1 MALSPPPLPS
11 RFPCWCRAIY
21 SWGGE
26 SKRDL
31 GFIEG
36 DLIECLNAGDGSWW
50 VGRLFRDR
58 RTVGSFPSNFVE
70 VLPDD
75 FRPTKTPSPIPP
87 PIASGS
93 KAVPQKSRTFRKPFE
108 AYAKAPHYTTAK
120 QPETFRETPA
130 SRLKE
135 KPSRVSTTTSRS
147 RGNSAANSNTAL
159 VLARNAHGDG
169 SRAPSPSISPANA
182 YGSRAPSPA
191 PSMGRPPSRL
201 ENMTRSDSPP
211 PPAPPPHRHVARTD
225 SDEGTQGYQSIS
237 RHGSTLSY
245 NPPGLSR
252 PGSTVSYNP
261 AEITRTGS
269 TVSYNPADIT
279 RTGSTVSYNPADIT
293 RTGSTV
299 SYNPMDVMR
308 STVSPTRHSN
318 GSYTDLQGLTRQTSY
333 NSYDDTSFGTR
344 RDGYHTPKG
353 SGSHRPSMEGS
364 HMTPSPL
371 REAMDDVMQQ
381 LDRLEGIGG
390 REAESPERS
399 FDPWSPDSFDMVAPQ
414 QKQKARDRMRP
425 LTSIGIAYDEGYE
438 TWSGNSSH
446 NASQQGGH
454 REKPYDPHLSNY
466 VERMEKQIQ
475 RMHQHSTSMPA
486 VVNHDDD
493 DGDDDDDKPPP
504 PPPKGHP
511 YSRPKSSTGST
522 VGELVSPDK
531 RTRGRKSPY
540 EIATGIA
547 RTNTTKTTQTNASTG
562 NQSNS
567 SSSTQSTNRTVW
579 SGFSAGG
586 FSATSA
592 GSLARTA
599 HRAQSSFSM
608 RNDEGD
614 RPDSPFTG
622 VTYHSSHASN
632 YAGGASGSG
641 FSRPISQVAIHEEA
655 IPGLGGLVQPKSPKR
670 NIFKKILDSAKTGV
684 ASNRGSIAAG
694 HVPTVRSSPFA
705 RLQQPHSVSPGSSM
719 LSLSGARSR
728 RDAAREMGLG
738 AAIDWVQVRRDVNR
752 SNSISKIER
761 TERRERCQ
769 MQDHPTLNPVDE
781 LYEGIE
787 GDEGADGMPV
797 HKPENY
803 HMINLNQVDKNSR
816 FVKEPPPGTT
826 VATLAQTY
834 ICRPYRSDLQRL
846 RAIFTWV
853 AEKITWE
860 EDFEG
865 DADTERTIHAKRGC
879 AEEYAFLVMEMCTA
893 VGLHCEVVR
902 GYLKA
907 PGDIPD
913 LNVMPRP
920 NHWWN
925 AVIVDDEWR
934 MIDACLASP
943 SNPKRALYSSVS
955 GSSAD
960 FWWFLTRPTEICWTH
975 VPEHHDQQHI
985 VPPVAYDTL
994 LNLPCTCPAYFKN
1007 GIELVDFNTSLTRI
1021 EDLEM
1026 VHITFNVPS
1035 DVEIAAEVE
1044 ARALSRDHDGDL
1056 FESGDIVKKKALA
1069 QAEWFNGVKR
1079 YTGMLKVYAG
1089 KRGLMQSIKDIPH
1102 PLAFTLPIIHAGEN
1116 PPYEFRHD
1124 IYVVQ
1129 PQCQQ
1134 LALNNTFV
1142 FAIRQHPSSIAG
1154 GPQSALTPSSNA
1166 GSTSPIPFARPAS
1179 GSNPSSASGTVA
1191 GKKPA
1196 KLAIQTPGGKIL
1208 RLMRK
1213 EERKGISVGSRSP
1226 DEECSEKGLWRGLQQ
1241 IQQQQQQQQQQ
1252 HNQQALHHGQQS
1264 MYAGAMVHEQQQFYH
1279 QSPQPQP
1286 QPQHQSQPQHGMY
1299 MQPQQFQQPVH
1310 QYGVGF
1316 NGFASYEGGGH
1327 HLSPAGQYLPPSNVW
1342 QHQQQ
1347 HHQQQSMTQPPMQ
1360 HQALSHQPLM
1370 PHQQP
1375 LQHVHQIQH
1384 HQQQQRHQPSPIYH
1398 THTPS
1403 PAPSLPPQPSPI
1415 RSQAPPPLRPPSNT
1429 QPPQHQSPAPQHQH
1443 VPQLAPQGQQQQQHQ
1458 HYPQPQP
1465 KPQQQPLPPPP
1476 PPPPQPQ
1483 SQPQPQPQPPTPQ
1496 PSQSAEQP
1504 QQELLP
1510 DPPQP
1515 PQYVHPSE
1523 LQQEPVHYV
1532 NLQDIQRQPS
1542 ITSLPISTTTSSPI
1556 VPVTSQEK
1564 PKETVVVKPLYPSAN
1579 LIKQEKQEDDSIA
1592 TRVFQQIPDARIKRS
1607 PHSSVTNSPS
1617 LSMRSPSIT
1626 KKSPAVTPKPRPVNP
1641 APLMIAVAEECL
1653 EKARNASHDV
1663 AMTLCPN
1670 QVDEYQELIAT
1681 SLSCL
1686 EAALQSNSQL
1696 APREEARVRLRYAAL
1711 LQEETE
1717 NLMEAE
1723 TALAKGIPL
1732 CDKHRL
1738 FDLKYCMQYLM
1749 LKVLFQRNHKAAL
1762 KAVDGHISNC
1772 EVFKHVQWYY
1782 AFRLLKASFYLDIG
1796 SISDAGAL
1804 DNIRAIQNVANTRG
1818 DTALSVLAS
1827 LIEGFTLLKTTKDG
1841 NMEKIQ
1847 ACIAQVAKYQ
1857 FDPSVQITQL
1867 TMLTLLLEV
1876 AASLHHQNPDH
1887 TAQKLRQLQ
1896 VCLDDC
1902 EGWHNVKSD
1911 FLVPIKKEPSAAR
1924 TVSDDTQAILRLG
1937 SGEGEMDYLVMTFMT
1952 KMELRSLVF
1961 TISGLANFH
1970 KPSSQGRRS
1979 TEFWKEGL
1987 KILET
1992 WDSSTAGIP
2001 YGAPI
2006 PLNVAIKQRA
2016 WRIEAQAYLT
2026 VLLGLVAAS
2035 HCQWATVKQ
2044 MVQNLESFVSSSTQP
2059 TVRLLSIY
2067 LKGVYYQG
2075 IGSLQPAL
2083 DIFMD
2088 ERFKVHQH
2096 GSAGIKAGQQEI
2108 ALLAGLNRLWIMQH
2122 PSCRNDQETLD
2133 LIEQLQP
2140 HCANHSNID
2149 LRTAYHNVMA
2159 ALVTDPPQQLNQQK
2173 QHIHAAMAGSKVTS
2187 NVLGAAV
2194 TLCIMRSRF
2203 FENVIG
2209 EQALKS
2215 ARAAAKQAERSGNV
2229 LWQSVA
2235 DGMLA
2240 QSYEVQGQRDEAK
2253 QEWDKATE
2261 EARDAFSRSL

>member
-70 VLPDD
+70 VLPED

-87 PIASGS
+87 NIASGS

-120 QPETFRETPA
+120 QPETFRETPT

-135 KPSRVSTTTSRS
+135 KPSRVSTTSSRS
-147 RGNSAANSNTAL
+147 RGNSAANPSTAL
-159 VLARNAHGDG
+159 VLARSAHEDIA
-169 SRAPSPSISPANA
+169 RAPSPSLPTANG

-191 PSMGRPPSRL
+191 PSMGRSPTRPPSR
-201 ENMTRSDSPP
+201 
-211 PPAPPPHRHVARTD
+211 HVGRTD
-225 SDEGTQGYQSIS
+225 PDEGTQGYQSLS
-237 RHGSTLSY
+237 RHGSSVSY
-245 NPPGLSR
+245 NPSNLSR
-252 PGSTVSYNP
+252 QGSTVSYNP

-299 SYNPMDVMR
+299 SPN
-308 STVSPTRHSN
+308 RHSN
-318 GSYTDLQGLTRQTSY
+318 GSYTDLQEITRQASY
-333 NSYDDTSFGTR
+333 NSYDDTSYGSR
-344 RDGYHTPKG
+344 RDGYHTPRG
-353 SGSHRPSMEGS
+353 GGSHRPSMEGS

-390 REAESPERS
+390 REAESPERALERS
-399 FDPWSPDSFDMVAPQ
+399 FDPWSPDSFDLVAPQ
-414 QKQKARDRMRP
+414 QRQKARERIRP
-425 LTSIGIAYDEGYE
+425 LTSIGIAFDEGYE

-446 NASQQGGH
+446 NASQQDGH

-475 RMHQHSTSMPA
+475 RMHQHSSSMPA

-493 DGDDDDDKPPP
+493 DDDDDDKPPP

-511 YSRPKSSTGST
+511 YSRPKSSAG
-522 VGELVSPDK
+522 
-531 RTRGRKSPY
+531 TRGRKSPY
-540 EIATGIA
+540 EIATGIE

-579 SGFSAGG
+579 SGVSAGG

-632 YAGGASGSG
+632 YAGGGSGSG
-641 FSRPISQVAIHEEA
+641 FSRPISQVGIHEDGT
-655 IPGLGGLVQPKSPKR
+655 PGLGGLVAPKSPKR

-694 HVPTVRSSPFA
+694 HVPT
-705 RLQQPHSVSPGSSM
+705 QPHSVAPGASM

-738 AAIDWVQVRRDVNR
+738 AAIDWVQ
-752 SNSISKIER
+752 IER

-797 HKPENY
+797 
-803 HMINLNQVDKNSR
+803 DKNSR
-816 FVKEPPPGTT
+816 FVKEPPQGTT

-879 AEEYAFLVMEMCTA
+879 AEEYAYLVMEM
-893 VGLHCEVVR
+893 

-913 LNVMPRP
+913 LNVMPRS

-934 MIDACLASP
+934 MIDTCLASP
-943 SNPKRALYSSVS
+943 SNPKP
-955 GSSAD
+955 D
-960 FWWFLTRPTEICWTH
+960 TWWFLTRPTELCWTH
-975 VPEHHDQQHI
+975 VPEHHEQQHI
-985 VPPVAYDTL
+985 VPAVAYDTL

-1007 GIELVDFNTSLTRI
+1007 GIEL
-1021 EDLEM
+1021 M
-1026 VHITFNVPS
+1026 VHINFNVPS

-1044 ARALSRDHDGDL
+1044 ARALSKDHDGDL
-1056 FESGDIVKKKALA
+1056 FENGDIVKKKALA

-1079 YTGMLKVYAG
+1079 YTVKALLPGDEGQGMLKVYAG

-1102 PLAFTLPIIHAGEN
+1102 PLAFTLPIIHTGEN

-1124 IYVVQ
+1124 LYVVQ

-1134 LALNNTFV
+1134 LAVNNTFV
-1142 FAIRQHPSSIAG
+1142 FAIRQHPSSIPD
-1154 GPQSALTPSSNA
+1154 GPLTPASNP
-1166 GSTSPIPFARPAS
+1166 GSTSPIPFIRPSSAMSINASSAS

-1213 EERKGISVGSRSP
+1213 EERKGISVGSRTP
-1226 DEECSEKGLWRGLQQ
+1226 DEEISDGGTWETIIKCSERGVWRGLQQ
-1241 IQQQQQQQQQQ
+1241 IQQQQQQHNQQQ
-1252 HNQQALHHGQQS
+1252 HPAALHHGQQS
-1264 MYAGAMVHEQQQFYH
+1264 MYPGAMGHEQQFYH

-1286 QPQHQSQPQHGMY
+1286 QPQHGMY
-1299 MQPQQFQQPVH
+1299 MQPQQFQQQVH
-1310 QYGVGF
+1310 QSSPYGVGF
-1316 NGFASYEGGGH
+1316 NGYANYEGGGH
-1327 HLSPAGQYLPPSNVW
+1327 HLPPTGQYLPPNNVW
-1342 QHQQQ
+1342 QQQQ
-1347 HHQQQSMTQPPMQ
+1347 HHQQPMTQQPMQ
-1360 HQALSHQPLM
+1360 HQAL
-1370 PHQQP
+1370 PHQQLP
-1375 LQHVHQIQH
+1375 P
-1384 HQQQQRHQPSPIYH
+1384 HQQSLQQTHQVQRQQPRHQPPPIYH
-1398 THTPS
+1398 NHTPS

-1415 RSQAPPPLRPPSNT
+1415 RSQAPPPPRPPSNP
-1429 QPPQHQSPAPQHQH
+1429 QPLQHQSPVPQLA
-1443 VPQLAPQGQQQQQHQ
+1443 PQLAPQGQQQHHHQQQRQQQGEQQHQ
-1458 HYPQPQP
+1458 HYAQPQQP
-1465 KPQQQPLPPPP
+1465 QQPQQQQQPPLPPPV
-1476 PPPPQPQ
+1476 PPQPQ
-1483 SQPQPQPQPPTPQ
+1483 SQPQPQPPIPQ

-1504 QQELLP
+1504 QQDLLP

-1556 VPVTSQEK
+1556 VPVTSHEK
-1564 PKETVVVKPLYPSAN
+1564 PKETVIVKPLYPSAT
-1579 LIKQEKQEDDSIA
+1579 IKQEKQEDDSIA

-1626 KKSPAVTPKPRPVNP
+1626 KKSPAVTPKPRPVNT
-1641 APLMIAVAEECL
+1641 APLMIAIAEECL

-1663 AMTLCPN
+1663 AMALCPN

-1686 EAALQSNSQL
+1686 EAALQSSPQL

-1732 CDKHRL
+1732 CDKYRL
-1738 FDLKYCMQYLM
+1738 LDLKYCMQYLM

-1796 SISDAGAL
+1796 SVSDTGAL

-1902 EGWHNVKSD
+1902 EEWHNVKSD
-1911 FLVPIKKEPSAAR
+1911 FLVPIKKESSAAR

-1937 SGEGEMDYLVMTFMT
+1937 EGEGEMDYLVMTFMT

-1992 WDSSTAGIP
+1992 WDASTAGIP

-2044 MVQNLESFVSSSTQP
+2044 MVQNLESFVSPSTQP

-2067 LKGVYYQG
+2067 LKGVYHQG
-2075 IGSLQPAL
+2075 IGSLQAAL
-2083 DIFMD
+2083 DVFLD
-2088 ERFKVHQH
+2088 DRFKVHQQ
-2096 GSAGIKAGQQEI
+2096 GSTGIKAGQQEI

-2122 PSCRNDQETLD
+2122 PSCRNDQETMD

-2140 HCANHSNID
+2140 HCNNHSNID
-2149 LRTAYHNVMA
+2149 LRTAWHNVMA

>member
-70 VLPDD
+70 VLPED
-75 FRPTKTPSPIPP
+75 FRPTKTPSP
-87 PIASGS
+87 
-93 KAVPQKSRTFRKPFE
+93 
-108 AYAKAPHYTTAK
+108 
-120 QPETFRETPA
+120 PETFRETPR
-130 SRLKE
+130 SRLQD
-135 KPSRVSTTTSRS
+135 KPSREATVTS
-147 RGNSAANSNTAL
+147 
-159 VLARNAHGDG
+159 AHEDIA
-169 SRAPSPSISPANA
+169 RAPSPAPFAANS

-191 PSMGRPPSRL
+191 PSIGRPPSRV
-201 ENMTRSDSPP
+201 ENIPREDSPP
-211 PPAPPPHRHVARTD
+211 PPAPPPHRHVARADSTD
-225 SDEGTQGYQSIS
+225 ATQNYQSIS
-237 RHGSTLSY
+237 RA
-245 NPPGLSR
+245 
-252 PGSTVSYNP
+252 GSTVSYNP
-261 AEITRTGS
+261 RDISRPSSTISYNPADIARQGS

-279 RTGSTVSYNPADIT
+279 RHGSTVSYNAEDIIP
-293 RTGSTV
+293 RHGSAV
-299 SYNPMDVMR
+299 SMSR
-308 STVSPTRHSN
+308 QA
-318 GSYTDLQGLTRQTSY
+318 SYT
-333 NSYDDTSFGTR
+333 SYDDGYGNG
-344 RDGYHTPKG
+344 RDGYHTPRG
-353 SGSHRPSMEGS
+353 GGSHRPSMEGS

-371 REAMDDVMQQ
+371 REAMDGVMQQ
-381 LDRLEGIGG
+381 LDRLEGLGG
-390 REAESPERS
+390 TRETQSPERS
-399 FDPWSPDSFDMVAPQ
+399 FDPWSPESFDMRA
-414 QKQKARDRMRP
+414 RP
-425 LTSIGIAYDEGYE
+425 LTSVGALSPDEGYE
-438 TWSGNSSH
+438 TWSGGSSQ
-446 NASQQGGH
+446 NTSQQDGN
-454 REKPYDPHLSNY
+454 REKFYDPSQLSNY
-466 VERMEKQIQ
+466 
-475 RMHQHSTSMPA
+475 HSISMPE
-486 VVNHDDD
+486 NL
-493 DGDDDDDKPPP
+493 DGDKPPP
-504 PPPKGHP
+504 PPPKGQP
-511 YSRPKSSTGST
+511 YPRPKSSAGST
-522 VGELVSPDK
+522 VGESVYDMIP
-531 RTRGRKSPY
+531 
-540 EIATGIA
+540 GIE
-547 RTNTTKTTQTNASTG
+547 RTNTTKTNQTNASTG

-567 SSSTQSTNRTVW
+567 SSSTQSSGRTLW
-579 SGFSAGG
+579 SGVSAGG
-586 FSATSA
+586 FSSTSA

-599 HRAQSSFSM
+599 HRAQSALSM
-608 RNDEGD
+608 RNDDGD

-632 YAGGASGSG
+632 FAGPGNSIA
-641 FSRPISQVAIHEEA
+641 RPISQVGFHEELT
-655 IPGLGGLVQPKSPKR
+655 PGLGGLVAPKSPKR
-670 NIFKKILDSAKTGV
+670 NIFKKIFESAKTGV

-694 HVPTVRSSPFA
+694 HMPI
-705 RLQQPHSVSPGSSM
+705 QPHNVSPGASM
-719 LSLSGARSR
+719 ASLSGARSR

-738 AAIDWVQVRRDVNR
+738 AGVDWVQVRRDVNR

-761 TERRERCQ
+761 TERMERCQ
-769 MQDHPTLNPVDE
+769 MQDHPTLNPIDE

-803 HMINLNQVDKNSR
+803 HMINLSQVDKNSR
-816 FVKEPPPGTT
+816 YVKEPPPGTT

-846 RAIFTWV
+846 RAIFTW
-853 AEKITWE
+853 
-860 EDFEG
+860 G
-865 DADTERTIHAKRGC
+865 DADTQRTIQARRGC
-879 AEEYAFLVMEMCTA
+879 AEEYAMLVMEM
-893 VGLHCEVVR
+893 

-907 PGDIPD
+907 PGDVPD
-913 LNVMPRP
+913 LNVMPRS

-934 MIDACLASP
+934 MIDACLASS
-943 SNPKRALYSSVS
+943 SNPKRALYSSLS
-955 GSSAD
+955 GPSAD

-994 LNLPCTCPAYFKN
+994 LNLPCACPAYFKN

-1026 VHITFNVPS
+1026 VHIMFNVPS

-1044 ARALSRDHDGDL
+1044 ARAFSKDNDGDV

-1079 YTGMLKVYAG
+1079 YTVKALLPGDEGQGVLK
-1089 KRGLMQSIKDIPH
+1089 SIKDIPH
-1102 PLAFTLPIIHAGEN
+1102 PLAFTLPIIHTGEN
-1116 PPYEFRHD
+1116 PPYEFVTRHPTPHAQRHD

-1142 FAIRQHPSSIAG
+1142 FAIRQHPSSISSTA
-1154 GPQSALTPSSNA
+1154 QSALTPASNP
-1166 GSTSPIPFARPAS
+1166 GSTSPVPFARPSSAMSINASSAS
-1179 GSNPSSASGTVA
+1179 GSSASGTVA

-1213 EERKGISVGSRSP
+1213 EDRKGISVGSRTP
-1226 DEECSEKGLWRGLQQ
+1226 DEECSEKGLWRGLVLADRTARWAFSKRFEPTTSRALNLEQPPRSMKLGLRRASLSYQQ
-1241 IQQQQQQQQQQ
+1241 DQRPMLTAFLGHDEQQQQQQQQQQ
-1252 HNQQALHHGQQS
+1252 HHHLNQHHQQQQQQIYGHPAGGYHFAPQMQQQMPQPQNQQQQHPATFQHHGQQS
-1264 MYAGAMVHEQQQFYH
+1264 LYTGGMGHEQQFYH
-1279 QSPQPQP
+1279 HQNPQP
-1286 QPQHQSQPQHGMY
+1286 QPQHGMY
-1299 MQPQQFQQPVH
+1299 MQPQQFQQSAH
-1310 QYGVGF
+1310 QHQAAMSPYNVGF
-1316 NGFASYEGGGH
+1316 NGYPEYNTSAQVGGH
-1327 HLSPAGQYLPPSNVW
+1327 QSHHLQQAANQYLPQSNVW
-1342 QHQQQ
+1342 QQQ
-1347 HHQQQSMTQPPMQ
+1347 HHQQPQQQQPQRQQMTPQSMQ
-1360 HQALSHQPLM
+1360 HQPLPNQHLSHQSL
-1370 PHQQP
+1370 PHQALQQQQHSMQQP
-1375 LQHVHQIQH
+1375 LQQVHR
-1384 HQQQQRHQPSPIYH
+1384 QQQHHQPSPIYH
-1398 THTPS
+1398 SQS

-1415 RSQAPPPLRPPSNT
+1415 RTSAPPPPRPQATP
-1429 QPPQHQSPAPQHQH
+1429 QPPQYHSP
-1443 VPQLAPQGQQQQQHQ
+1443 VPQLSPQRKQQRQQQGEQQQQ
-1458 HYPQPQP
+1458 YRQPT
-1465 KPQQQPLPPPP
+1465 PQQQPQQPSHTPVPQRQTPPPIP
-1476 PPPPQPQ
+1476 PQ
-1483 SQPQPQPQPPTPQ
+1483 SQPPALQPT
-1496 PSQSAEQP
+1496 QSVEP
-1504 QQELLP
+1504 QQDISP

-1515 PQYVHPSE
+1515 PQFVHPSE

-1532 NLQDIQRQPS
+1532 NMQDIQRQPS
-1542 ITSLPISTTTSSPI
+1542 ITSLPISTAALSNI
-1556 VPVTSQEK
+1556 PVASHEK
-1564 PKETVVVKPLYPSAN
+1564 PKEP
-1579 LIKQEKQEDDSIA
+1579 IQEKQEDGSIP
-1592 TRVFQQIPDARIKRS
+1592 TRVLQQAPDVRIKPS
-1607 PHSSVTNSPS
+1607 PHSSMTNSPS

-1626 KKSPAVTPKPRPVNP
+1626 KKSPAITPKPRPVNTT
-1641 APLMIAVAEECL
+1641 PLMIAIAEECI
-1653 EKARNASHDV
+1653 EKARNSSHDV
-1663 AMTLCPN
+1663 AMALCPN
-1670 QVDEYQELIAT
+1670 QVSEYQELIAT
-1681 SLSCL
+1681 ALSCL
-1686 EAALQSNSQL
+1686 ESALQGNNQL
-1696 APREEARVRLRYAAL
+1696 APREEAR
-1711 LQEETE
+1711 EETE

-1723 TALAKGIPL
+1723 TALAKGITL
-1732 CDKHRL
+1732 CDK
-1738 FDLKYCMQYLM
+1738 
-1749 LKVLFQRNHKAAL
+1749 
-1762 KAVDGHISNC
+1762 
-1772 EVFKHVQWYY
+1772 WYY
-1782 AFRLLKASFYLDIG
+1782 AFRLLKASFYLGVGIT
-1796 SISDAGAL
+1796 DAGAL
-1804 DNIRAIQNVANTRG
+1804 DNIRSIQNVANTRG

-1827 LIEGFTLLKTTKDG
+1827 LIEGFTLLKTAKDG

-1896 VCLDDC
+1896 TCLDDC
-1902 EGWHNVKSD
+1902 EDWHNVKSD
-1911 FLVPIKKEPSAAR
+1911 FLVPVKKELSAAK
-1924 TVSDDTQAILRLG
+1924 TVSGDSQAILRLG
-1937 SGEGEMDYLVMTFMT
+1937 VGEGEMDYLVMTFMT

-1961 TISGLANFH
+1961 TISGLVNFH

-2001 YGAPI
+2001 YGAPV

-2016 WRIEAQAYLT
+2016 WRVEAQAYLN

-2035 HCQWATVKQ
+2035 HCQWSTVKQ
-2044 MVQNLESFVSSSTQP
+2044 MVQNLQSFVSPSTQP
-2059 TVRLLSIY
+2059 TVKLLAIY
-2067 LKGVYYQG
+2067 LKGVYFQG
-2075 IGSLQPAL
+2075 IGQLQQAL
-2083 DIFMD
+2083 DIFLD
-2088 ERFKVHQH
+2088 NRFEVQQQ
-2096 GSAGIKAGQQEI
+2096 GSTGTKAGHQEI

-2122 PSCRNDQETLD
+2122 PSCRNDQTTQD

-2140 HCANHSNID
+2140 HCNNHTNID
-2149 LRTAYHNVMA
+2149 LRTAWHNVMA
-2159 ALVTDPPQQLNQQK
+2159 AIVTDPPQQLNQQK

-2215 ARAAAKQAERSGNV
+2215 ARAAAKQAQRSGNV

>member
-70 VLPDD
+70 VLPED

-87 PIASGS
+87 NIASGP

-120 QPETFRETPA
+120 QPETFRETPT

-135 KPSRVSTTTSRS
+135 KPSRVSTTSSRS
-147 RGNSAANSNTAL
+147 RGNSAAASSTAL
-159 VLARNAHGDG
+159 VLARSAHEDIA
-169 SRAPSPSISPANA
+169 RAPTPSLSPANG

-191 PSMGRPPSRL
+191 PSMGHSPTRPPSRL
-201 ENMTRSDSPP
+201 ENMTGSDSPP
-211 PPAPPPHRHVARTD
+211 PPAPPPHRHVGRAD
-225 SDEGTQGYQSIS
+225 PDEGTQGYQSLS
-237 RHGSTLSY
+237 RHGSSVSY
-245 NPPGLSR
+245 NPSNLSR
-252 PGSTVSYNP
+252 QGSTVSYNP

-308 STVSPTRHSN
+308 STVSYNGPEIPRHGSAMSYEPYSPSRHSN
-318 GSYTDLQGLTRQTSY
+318 GSYTDLQDLTRQASYDSYNDTSY
-333 NSYDDTSFGTR
+333 GTQR
-344 RDGYHTPKG
+344 NGYHTPRG
-353 SGSHRPSMEGS
+353 GGSHRPSMEGS

-390 REAESPERS
+390 REAESPERALERT
-399 FDPWSPDSFDMVAPQ
+399 FDPWSPDSFDLVAPQ
-414 QKQKARDRMRP
+414 QRQKERGERGRIRP
-425 LTSIGIAYDEGYE
+425 LTSIGIAFDEGYE

-446 NASQQGGH
+446 NASQQDGH

-475 RMHQHSTSMPA
+475 RMHQHSSSMPA
-486 VVNHDDD
+486 VVNHEDDD
-493 DGDDDDDKPPP
+493 DDDDDKPPP

-522 VGELVSPDK
+522 VGELVTMDK
-531 RTRGRKSPY
+531 RTRGRKFPY
-540 EIATGIA
+540 DRAVGSIE

-579 SGFSAGG
+579 SGVSAGG

-632 YAGGASGSG
+632 YAGGGSGSG
-641 FSRPISQVAIHEEA
+641 FSRPISQVGIHEEGT
-655 IPGLGGLVQPKSPKR
+655 PGLGGLVAPKSPKR

-705 RLQQPHSVSPGSSM
+705 RLQQPHSVAPGASM

-752 SNSISKIER
+752 SNSVSKIER

-803 HMINLNQVDKNSR
+803 HMINLAQVDKNSR
-816 FVKEPPPGTT
+816 FIKEPPQGTT

-879 AEEYAFLVMEMCTA
+879 AEEYACLVMEMCSA
-893 VGLHCEVVR
+893 IGLHCEVVR

-913 LNVMPRP
+913 LNVMPRS

-934 MIDACLASP
+934 MIDTCLASP

-960 FWWFLTRPTEICWTH
+960 TWWFLTRPTELCWTH
-975 VPEHHDQQHI
+975 VPEHRDQQHI

-1026 VHITFNVPS
+1026 VHINFNVPA

-1044 ARALSRDHDGDL
+1044 ARALSKDHDGDL
-1056 FESGDIVKKKALA
+1056 FENGDIVKKKALA

-1079 YTGMLKVYAG
+1079 YTVKALLPGDEGQGMLKVYAG

-1116 PPYEFRHD
+1116 PPYEFVTRHPTPHAQRHD

-1142 FAIRQHPSSIAG
+1142 FAIRQHPSSISD
-1154 GPQSALTPSSNA
+1154 GPLTPSSNP
-1166 GSTSPIPFARPAS
+1166 GSASPIPFIRPSSAMSVNASSAS

-1213 EERKGISVGSRSP
+1213 EERKGISVGSRTP
-1226 DEECSEKGLWRGLQQ
+1226 DEEVSDGGTWETIIKCSERGVWRGL
-1241 IQQQQQQQQQQ
+1241 
-1252 HNQQALHHGQQS
+1252 
-1264 MYAGAMVHEQQQFYH
+1264 
-1279 QSPQPQP
+1279 
-1286 QPQHQSQPQHGMY
+1286 
-1299 MQPQQFQQPVH
+1299 
-1310 QYGVGF
+1310 
-1316 NGFASYEGGGH
+1316 
-1327 HLSPAGQYLPPSNVW
+1327 
-1342 QHQQQ
+1342 
-1347 HHQQQSMTQPPMQ
+1347 
-1360 HQALSHQPLM
+1360 
-1370 PHQQP
+1370 
-1375 LQHVHQIQH
+1375 
-1384 HQQQQRHQPSPIYH
+1384 
-1398 THTPS
+1398 
-1403 PAPSLPPQPSPI
+1403 
-1415 RSQAPPPLRPPSNT
+1415 
-1429 QPPQHQSPAPQHQH
+1429 
-1443 VPQLAPQGQQQQQHQ
+1443 
-1458 HYPQPQP
+1458 
-1465 KPQQQPLPPPP
+1465 
-1476 PPPPQPQ
+1476 
-1483 SQPQPQPQPPTPQ
+1483 
-1496 PSQSAEQP
+1496 
-1504 QQELLP
+1504 
-1510 DPPQP
+1510 
-1515 PQYVHPSE
+1515 
-1523 LQQEPVHYV
+1523 
-1532 NLQDIQRQPS
+1532 
-1542 ITSLPISTTTSSPI
+1542 
-1556 VPVTSQEK
+1556 
-1564 PKETVVVKPLYPSAN
+1564 
-1579 LIKQEKQEDDSIA
+1579 
-1592 TRVFQQIPDARIKRS
+1592 
-1607 PHSSVTNSPS
+1607 
-1617 LSMRSPSIT
+1617 
-1626 KKSPAVTPKPRPVNP
+1626 
-1641 APLMIAVAEECL
+1641 
-1653 EKARNASHDV
+1653 
-1663 AMTLCPN
+1663 
-1670 QVDEYQELIAT
+1670 
-1681 SLSCL
+1681 
-1686 EAALQSNSQL
+1686 
-1696 APREEARVRLRYAAL
+1696 
-1711 LQEETE
+1711 
-1717 NLMEAE
+1717 
-1723 TALAKGIPL
+1723 
-1732 CDKHRL
+1732 
-1738 FDLKYCMQYLM
+1738 
-1749 LKVLFQRNHKAAL
+1749 
-1762 KAVDGHISNC
+1762 
-1772 EVFKHVQWYY
+1772 
-1782 AFRLLKASFYLDIG
+1782 
-1796 SISDAGAL
+1796 
-1804 DNIRAIQNVANTRG
+1804 
-1818 DTALSVLAS
+1818 VLA
-1827 LIEGFTLLKTTKDG
+1827 D
-1841 NMEKIQ
+1841 
-1847 ACIAQVAKYQ
+1847 
-1857 FDPSVQITQL
+1857 
-1867 TMLTLLLEV
+1867 
-1876 AASLHHQNPDH
+1876 
-1887 TAQKLRQLQ
+1887 
-1896 VCLDDC
+1896 
-1902 EGWHNVKSD
+1902 
-1911 FLVPIKKEPSAAR
+1911 
-1924 TVSDDTQAILRLG
+1924 
-1937 SGEGEMDYLVMTFMT
+1937 
-1952 KMELRSLVF
+1952 
-1961 TISGLANFH
+1961 
-1970 KPSSQGRRS
+1970 
-1979 TEFWKEGL
+1979 
-1987 KILET
+1987 
-1992 WDSSTAGIP
+1992 
-2001 YGAPI
+2001 
-2006 PLNVAIKQRA
+2006 
-2016 WRIEAQAYLT
+2016 
-2026 VLLGLVAAS
+2026 
-2035 HCQWATVKQ
+2035 
-2044 MVQNLESFVSSSTQP
+2044 
-2059 TVRLLSIY
+2059 
-2067 LKGVYYQG
+2067 
-2075 IGSLQPAL
+2075 
-2083 DIFMD
+2083 
-2088 ERFKVHQH
+2088 
-2096 GSAGIKAGQQEI
+2096 
-2108 ALLAGLNRLWIMQH
+2108 
-2122 PSCRNDQETLD
+2122 
-2133 LIEQLQP
+2133 
-2140 HCANHSNID
+2140 
-2149 LRTAYHNVMA
+2149 RTARWCV
-2159 ALVTDPPQQLNQQK
+2159 
-2173 QHIHAAMAGSKVTS
+2173 
-2187 NVLGAAV
+2187 
-2194 TLCIMRSRF
+2194 F
-2203 FENVIG
+2203 
-2209 EQALKS
+2209 
-2215 ARAAAKQAERSGNV
+2215 AEWTCV
-2229 LWQSVA
+2229 
-2235 DGMLA
+2235 
-2240 QSYEVQGQRDEAK
+2240 
-2253 QEWDKATE
+2253 
-2261 EARDAFSRSL
+2261 